1 MTMQSILD
9 LGADVDSRYIWV
21 ACAAASFA
29 AYRIDNDRRAI
40 VAWLQTLPRGSR
52 LGVESTGTYH
62 ELLAELAHQAGLEV
76 FVINAR
82 DLRRYGQGVG
92 RRGKTDRIS
101 AEVIARY
108 VAREHD
114 QLHAYIPPSEEQRT
128 LQRLL
133 SRRATVVVSK
143 GALAQS
149 LQGLAGIRGELKQ
162 LMSAFDQLI
171 ARIDTLN
178 KAALHELPAAA
189 RAARHIDS
197 IPGFGALA
205 STYLAYNFTRYPF
218 SGSDSAIAFSGLDPR
233 ADDSGQKRGRRRL
246 SKRGPS
252 EERRILFNCARSAA
266 RTKIWQPHYQ
276 AQLAKGLCATEATV
290 VLARKMLRVAF
301 AVYKQDRPFDSA
313 RLGGCA

>member
-1 MTMQSILD
+1 MAMQSILD

-29 AYRIDNDRRAI
+29 AYRIDNERRAI
-40 VAWLQTLPRGSR
+40 LAWLRTLPRGSR

-62 ELLAELAHQAGLEV
+62 ELLAELAHKAGLQV
-76 FVINAR
+76 FVINGR
-82 DLRRYGQGVG
+82 DLRRYSQGVG

-114 QLHAYIPPSEEQRT
+114 ELHPYMPPTKEQRT
-128 LQRLL
+128 LSRLL
-133 SRRATVVVSK
+133 NRRSTVVISK

-149 LQGLAGIRGELKQ
+149 LKGVAGIGGELKQ
-162 LMSAFDQLI
+162 LLEAFDQLI
-171 ARIDTLN
+171 ARIDELN
-178 KAALHELPAAA
+178 QRALQKLPTAHQAAE
-189 RAARHIDS
+189 HIDS
-197 IPGFGALA
+197 VPGFGALA

-218 SGSDSAIAFSGLDPR
+218 SSSDSVVAFSGLDPR
-233 ADDSGQKRGRRRL
+233 PDESGQRRGRRKL

-252 EERRILFNCARSAA
+252 EERRILFNCARSASQ
-266 RTKIWQPHYQ
+266 TKCWRPYYQ
-276 AQLAKGLCATEATV
+276 AQLAKGLSATEATV

-301 AVYKQDRPFDSA
+301 ALYKHDHDFDPA
-313 RLGGCA
+313 RLGGHA